1 MKLRLLLSFFIF
13 ILTFILT
20 IYGVEYVLDP
30 FGQFLFKNP
39 VEIIGSLAFSIAYV
53 TGIPP
58 KISIFIGVAILAI
71 PAIILV
77 ILFNRRRK
85 NKRKKKLR

>member
-1 MKLRLLLSFFIF
+1 MLLSFLLF

-53 TGIPP
+53 TGVPP

>member
-1 MKLRLLLSFFIF
+1 MLFSFLIF
-13 ILTFILT
+13 VGTFILT
-20 IYGVEYVLDP
+20 VYGVEYIMDP
-30 FGQFLFKNP
+30 FGKFLFINP
-39 VEIIGSLAFSIAYV
+39 VEIIGSIAFSIAYV
-53 TGIPP
+53 TGVPP

>member
-1 MKLRLLLSFFIF
+1 MLLSFLLF

-20 IYGVEYVLDP
+20 VYGVEYVLDP
-30 FGQFLFKNP
+30 FGQFLFVNP

-53 TGIPP
+53 TGVPP

>member
-1 MKLRLLLSFFIF
+1 MLLSFLLF

-20 IYGVEYVLDP
+20 VYGVEYVLDP

-53 TGIPP
+53 TGVPS

>member
-1 MKLRLLLSFFIF
+1 MLLSFLLF

-20 IYGVEYVLDP
+20 VYGVEYVLDP
-30 FGQFLFKNP
+30 FGQFLFVNP
-39 VEIIGSLAFSIAYV
+39 VEIIESLAFSIAYV
-53 TGIPP
+53 TGVPP

>member
-1 MKLRLLLSFFIF
+1 MLLSFLIFIF
-13 ILTFILT
+13 TFILT

-71 PAIILV
+71 PAIIIV
-77 ILFNRRRK
+77 ILFNRYLK
-85 NKRKKKLR
+85 NKRKKRIR

>member
-1 MKLRLLLSFFIF
+1 MLLSFLLF

-20 IYGVEYVLDP
+20 VYGVEYVLDP

-53 TGIPP
+53 TGVSP

>member
-1 MKLRLLLSFFIF
+1 MLLSFLLF

-20 IYGVEYVLDP
+20 VYGVEYVLDP

-53 TGIPP
+53 TGVPP

-77 ILFNRRRK
+77 NRRRK